1 METVATNARIA
12 NSGNRQSNKKQM
24 RKLLRL
30 FGYIHQND
38 LLHWIEV
45 DKTESDRDLM
55 KAAKTIQ
62 ELHFLPDHG
71 VSQRLATKLHS
82 MNPYEGIVGRLA
94 RMDDTII
101 QYKETDEKGNS

>member
-1 METVATNARIA
+1 
-12 NSGNRQSNKKQM
+12 M

-38 LLHWIEV
+38 LLQWIHE
-45 DKTESDRDLM
+45 DKAECDRDLK

-82 MNPYEGIVGRLA
+82 MNPYEGMVGRLA
-94 RMDDTII
+94 RMDSII
-101 QYKETDEKGNS
+101 SY